1 MSSCRNYGFNP
12 SYNLFASFLD
22 HPHVVLKR
30 NKFLGYHVCDL
41 SLACQVAL
49 GNEPVVVVQP
59 EEQGLF
65 RDEPEENN

>member
-1 MSSCRNYGFNP
+1 
-12 SYNLFASFLD
+12 
-22 HPHVVLKR
+22 
-30 NKFLGYHVCDL
+30 L